1 MEEELQAKQP
11 KKVDY
16 KSVMQTRMNVKHLG
30 KVLANLAF
38 FVMAY
43 CLIVSF
49 GSFITTLIAFFIAF
63 VIIVFMLVITIGS
76 LGLIYANP
84 NVAKGWSYATAV
96 MDGNSSIVNFFIT
109 LFQSI
114 PYVSACG
121 ILIAVGAILCLKFSK
136 SGKHTTRYAFLGIA
150 IAVFVVD
157 FILAVGGAIK

>member
-1 MEEELQAKQP
+1 MEDNLTIKQP
-11 KKVDY
+11 KKIDY
-16 KSVMQTRMNVKHLG
+16 KKSIQTKMNIEHLG
-30 KVLANLAF
+30 KILANLAF
-38 FVMAY
+38 FVLVY

-63 VIIVFMLVITIGS
+63 VIIVFMLVITIGT

-121 ILIAVGAILCLKFSK
+121 ILVAVGAILCLKFSK
-136 SGKHTTRYAFLGIA
+136 SGRHTSRYVFLGIA
-150 IAVFVVD
+150 LAVFAID
-157 FILAVGGAIK
+157 FVLSIGGVIK